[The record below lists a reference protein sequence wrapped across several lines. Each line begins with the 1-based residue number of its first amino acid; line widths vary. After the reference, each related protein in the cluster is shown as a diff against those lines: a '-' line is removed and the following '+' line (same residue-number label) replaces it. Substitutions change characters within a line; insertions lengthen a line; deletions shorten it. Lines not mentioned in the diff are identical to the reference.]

1 MAAFFVRGSNDEAR
15 GKLKAHLE
23 AREAKFNAALKGMLK
38 SPSEPPRA
46 PAAPPAA
53 PPAAQPAST
62 GSMPATKRNHSAY
75 SRLRTEAR

>member
-53 PPAAQPAST
+53 QPAST
-62 GSMPATKRNHSAY
+62 GSMPATNRNHSEY